1 MKTKLINLAHGGKVL
16 YSPRK
21 EKKGISFIFHFNAG
35 SINDPVGKNGL
46 AHFAEHAIFSFR
58 TKNKTREE
66 KMKLLQDLPING
78 STSLFNVLFY
88 ASCVKQELKNCIE
101 FFIDSF
107 TNLIFTKED
116 FKKEQPIILDEIK
129 TRKKTN
135 KKEDAYNTIPKMLVG
150 KHSHAYK
157 ISSAGNEQTFKK
169 ITLKD
174 LKFFI
179 KNYFTLNNLVLTIC
193 GNVSKKQLKEII
205 SEVEKLPVSN
215 ISGLNRYELG
225 DVKKPFFNYTQAVE
239 KKQDLITIRYKL
251 SPQENLK
258 SSAKQIYLNLLGQSF
273 KKEVFNF
280 FRTQK
285 NYCYSASSWVQI
297 VSNTSFLNISIPTQS
312 ENTSKILNDFPEF
325 LASLKKENLKKDV
338 DNEKQSMI
346 NTTNFDYIP
355 VDFFATKVTNYFTKY
370 SEIFDDTT
378 ENLVEKIIDSIQFE
392 KIYSSIK
399 NTLKTKPYLSLV
411 ANDEKFKDFDYKNF
425 CKKLKINLE

>member
-21 EKKGISFIFHFNAG
+21 EKKGISIIFSFNAG
-35 SINDPVGKNGL
+35 SINDPIGKNGL

-58 TKNKTREE
+58 TKNKTRDE

-78 STSLFNVLFY
+78 GTSLFTVTFF
-88 ASCVKQELKNCIE
+88 ASCVKQELKNCIDL
-101 FFIDSF
+101 FIDSF
-107 TNLIFTKED
+107 TNLVFSKED
-116 FKKEQPIILDEIK
+116 FAKEQLIILDEIK

-135 KKEDAYNTIPKMLVG
+135 RNEEIYSTMPKMLIG

-157 ISSAGNEQTFKK
+157 VSSAGNEQTFKK
-169 ITLKD
+169 ITMKD
-174 LKFFI
+174 LKSYI
-179 KNYFTLNNLVLTIC
+179 EKYFTLNNLVLSIC
-193 GNVSKKQLKEII
+193 GNVSKKQLIEII
-205 SEVEKLPVSN
+205 SQVEKLPVSN
-215 ISGLNRYELG
+215 VSGLSRYELG
-225 DVKKPFFNYTQAVE
+225 EVKKTFYNYVQAVE
-239 KKQDLITIRYKL
+239 NKQDLITIRYKL

-273 KKEVFNF
+273 KKEVFDF

-285 NYCYSASSWVQI
+285 NYCYSAYAWIQN
-297 VSNTSFLNISIPTQS
+297 VSNTSFLHISIPTQS
-312 ENTSKILNDFPEF
+312 ENTAKILKDFPEF

-338 DNEKQSMI
+338 DAEKQSMI
-346 NTTNFDYIP
+346 NTINFDYIP
-355 VDFFATKVTNYFTKY
+355 VDIFATKVIDYFTKFD
-370 SEIFDDTT
+370 EIYDDKT

-399 NTLKTKPYLSLV
+399 ETLKTKPYLSLV